1 MEQKEQK
8 LPPPTAARDSGLE
21 LSNSNGKKG
30 VPTWV
35 KWFAGAGSVIF
46 VGGGLIAVKSI
57 RENYFNNEVKDDAE
71 IPESEEGIGK
81 DMERQAKND
90 ESLEKMREKNKGAN
104 ENFQELLKQRE
115 MERKEEKVEDSP
127 LLQNFANELRERT
140 RAERELMAKKREL
153 NEKTIEEFTLKILD
167 KVKEFGNDNLSQVF
181 SFLTGLWNQLRLSP
195 GEGLQYNM
203 LKRFFRKSALDFAC
217 GEVSIGLSKKNVQVG
232 REEDGKRYSKR
243 KNEYVTKYKKI
254 FKEVDVFSIN
264 FMKGER
270 KNEFEIEILS
280 DKKFR
285 FKNSFELPAEFECQ
299 DLKLN

>member
-1 MEQKEQK
+1 M
-8 LPPPTAARDSGLE
+8 
-21 LSNSNGKKG
+21 
-30 VPTWV
+30 
-35 KWFAGAGSVIF
+35 
-46 VGGGLIAVKSI
+46 
-57 RENYFNNEVKDDAE
+57 
-71 IPESEEGIGK
+71 PET
-81 DMERQAKND
+81 M
-90 ESLEKMREKNKGAN
+90 
-104 ENFQELLKQRE
+104 
-115 MERKEEKVEDSP
+115 
-127 LLQNFANELRERT
+127 T
-140 RAERELMAKKREL
+140 
-153 NEKTIEEFTLKILD
+153 KILD

-285 FKNSFELPAEFECQ
+285 FKNSFELPAEFEFQ